1 LVPSGHTAP
10 FSPLV
15 APTQGE
21 GRRKGVAGA
30 VLVSLLLLLP
40 ACGSNSQNQ
49 ILVSAAASL
58 TDAFAEL
65 EVAFEADNSTVDV
78 ILNFAGSSTLREQ
91 ILEGAPI
98 DVFAS
103 ANIANMDQVV
113 AAGLTV
119 GTPMVFTGNQL
130 QIAVPQGNPAGV
142 GGLADFA
149 SEELLIGL
157 CAEAVPC
164 GVLGRAALDAAGVD
178 PAIDTNE
185 PDVRSLLTKV
195 EAGELDAALV
205 YTTDVA
211 STAGVDGVVIPQ
223 AVIADYSIAVLT
235 DAPNPS
241 GADEFF
247 DFVLSPQGQRIL
259 VEHGFVAP

>member
-119 GTPMVFTGNQL
+119 GTPMSSSGFARKQSP
-130 QIAVPQGNPAGV
+130 AVSWAAPRSMPPASIRRSIRMNPTSARC
-142 GGLADFA
+142 
-149 SEELLIGL
+149 S
-157 CAEAVPC
+157 
-164 GVLGRAALDAAGVD
+164 R
-178 PAIDTNE
+178 
-185 PDVRSLLTKV
+185 K
-195 EAGELDAALV
+195 
-205 YTTDVA
+205 
-211 STAGVDGVVIPQ
+211 
-223 AVIADYSIAVLT
+223 
-235 DAPNPS
+235 
-241 GADEFF
+241 
-247 DFVLSPQGQRIL
+247 
-259 VEHGFVAP
+259 